1 MIIYLIELVFN
12 FLSLAVL
19 ARVLISWLRLD
30 PYHPISVF
38 VYQITEPFLRPL
50 RKIIPPV
57 GPLDITPI
65 IALIIF
71 QILERVLLS
80 IVV

>member
-30 PYHPISVF
+30 PYHPISIF
-38 VYQITEPFLRPL
+38 VYQITEPFLSPL